1 MLNYMVRARLTTISS
16 WGSREI
22 LANEQ
27 ELIWYPA
34 EVNTSIRLG
43 WFWHESENDKVRS
56 LEELVNIYYN
66 SVGGNA
72 TFLLNIPPTNEG
84 LLHEN
89 DVKRLAE
96 IGEYL
101 EKAFGENL
109 LEKARLSA
117 DGVGIESVRADSYDD
132 YFTAEKGRNTAEIT
146 AEWEQPVSVG
156 NIVLKENIRMGQRVE
171 SFTVEVRNNGVFSEF
186 YSGTVIGYK
195 RIVPLKNITAD
206 AVRIRITDSRAE
218 PVISFM
224 RVYEGDN
231 T

>member
-56 LEELVNIYYN
+56 LEELVTIYYN

-146 AEWEQPVSVG
+146 AEWEHPVSVG

-171 SFTVEVRNNGVFSEF
+171 SFTVEVRSNGAFSEV

-206 AVRIRITDSRAE
+206 AVRIRITDSRTE

-224 RVYEGDN
+224 GIYKGDN

>member
-34 EVNTSIRLG
+34 DVNTSIRPG

-56 LEELVNIYYN
+56 LEELVTIYYN

-89 DVKRLAE
+89 DLKRLAE
-96 IGEYL
+96 IGRYL

-109 LEKARLSA
+109 LEKAQLSA
-117 DGVGIESVRADSYDD
+117 DGTGIENVRAGERDCGLLLQLGD
-132 YFTAEKGRNTAEIT
+132 
-146 AEWEQPVSVG
+146 VH
-156 NIVLKENIRMGQRVE
+156 
-171 SFTVEVRNNGVFSEF
+171 
-186 YSGTVIGYK
+186 GYNHSS
-195 RIVPLKNITAD
+195 L
-206 AVRIRITDSRAE
+206 
-218 PVISFM
+218 
-224 RVYEGDN
+224 
-231 T
+231 